1 MVLMTINDEVV
12 YMKRLFDVSVALI
25 VLLMM
30 PTVVDAVTAKDL
42 NQMLATMDQS
52 VPGVVQLLFGASYV
66 AGIFFIYKAIMKL
79 KVYGQALSQMSSDKN
94 IMKPILLMLVGVGF
108 IWLPG
113 LMDSFLYTLWN
124 YGTDSVLQYPANADI
139 WVQLTN
145 PLINLLRVFGL
156 ISIIRGWGM
165 LARLGSEGQNQGVTG
180 KAVIH
185 IVGGILAWNI
195 LGVWDI
201 ITNTL
206 GIA

>member
-1 MVLMTINDEVV
+1 MVLMTIKDEVV
-12 YMKRLFDVSVALI
+12 YMKRLFDISLALI
-25 VLLMM
+25 ALLMM
-30 PTVVDAVTAKDL
+30 PTVVNAVTAKDL
-42 NQMLATMDQS
+42 NDMLASMEQS
-52 VPGVVQLLFGASYV
+52 IPGVVQLLFGASYV
-66 AGIFFIYKAIMKL
+66 AGVFFIYKAILKL
-79 KVYGQALSQMSSDKN
+79 KKYGQALSQMTADKD
-94 IMKPILLMLVGVGF
+94 IMKPVLLLLVGVGF
-108 IWLPG
+108 IWLPA

-124 YGTDSVLQYPANADI
+124 YGTDSVLQYPANTDI
-139 WVQLTN
+139 WVSLTN
-145 PLINLLRVFGL
+145 PLIDLLRVFGL

-165 LARLGSEGQNQGVTG
+165 LARLGSDGQNQGVTG